1 MLRRRHSPWILA
13 ALGAALYLLVSPP
26 SADLA
31 AQEYRAELGLTLWNN
46 GWFAGHHT
54 PGYSVLF
61 PPLGGAIGVRLT
73 GALAAVAAAA
83 LFAPLARRHWSG
95 WPADAAALWFAAGT
109 TAVLLNGRV
118 TFELGVAIGLA
129 ALLALSHDRR
139 ALALALAAATTLASP
154 VAGLFLAIAAAAW
167 GLSAPRSRWPWSA
180 AIAAAALA
188 PIVILLV
195 LFPQGGSEPFV
206 ASAFWPAL
214 AGAVLV
220 AALLPAAERTLRA
233 GALLYALALVA
244 LFAIATPLGGNA
256 TRLGALAAGPIALG
270 ALARVRR
277 PLLVGALAL
286 AFAYWSVYPA
296 VRDVVRASGDPSLE
310 ASYHAPLIG
319 FLRSQ
324 GPPGS
329 FRVEIPF
336 TANHWEAR
344 HVAGGRDGIALARG
358 WERQLDRRFGALF
371 YDGSLD
377 AASYRGWLDERAV
390 AYVALPDVALDG
402 AGRDE
407 ARLIA
412 AGLPYLREVWHDR
425 HWRVFAVA
433 RPAALASA
441 RGGAASARLSADGVT
456 LHAARAGSVLVR
468 VHFTRWWRVTR
479 GRGCV
484 RPGAGG
490 MTRVTLPAAGTVR
503 LQARL
508 GGSSCR
514 G

>member
-1 MLRRRHSPWILA
+1 MLRRRHSPWIVA

-31 AQEYRAELGLTLWNN
+31 AQEYRADLGLALWNN

-61 PPLGGAIGVRLT
+61 PPLGGALGVRLT
-73 GALAAVAAAA
+73 GAVAAVAAAA
-83 LFAPLARRHWSG
+83 LFAPLARRQWSG

-118 TFELGVAIGLA
+118 TFLLGVAIGFA

-139 ALALALAAATTLASP
+139 ALALALAAATALASP

-167 GLSAPRSRWPWSA
+167 GLAALRTRWPWGA

-214 AGAVLV
+214 AGAVLL
-220 AALLPAAERTLRA
+220 AALLPARERTLRA
-233 GALLYALALVA
+233 GAVLYALALVA
-244 LFAIATPLGGNA
+244 AFAIATPLGGNA

-270 ALARVRR
+270 ALASVRR

-286 AFAYWSVYPA
+286 AFAYWPLYPA
-296 VRDVVRASGDPSLE
+296 VRDVVRASGDPSLQ

-319 FLRSQ
+319 FLRAQ

-336 TANHWEAR
+336 TENHWEAR
-344 HVAGGRDGIALARG
+344 HVAREIPLARG

-371 YDGSLD
+371 YDGSLG
-377 AASYRGWLDERAV
+377 AASYRDWLDERAI
-390 AYVALPDVALDG
+390 AYIALPDVALDE

-407 ARLIA
+407 ARLVA
-412 AGLPYLREVWHDR
+412 AGLPYLREVWRDR

-433 RPAALASA
+433 RPAALASSGA
-441 RGGAASARLSADGVT
+441 RGGGASATLSASGVT

-468 VHFTRWWRVTR
+468 VRFTRWWRVTR